1 MPTNSARP
9 MSAGSSTL
17 AAQVTSGRRPIALPP
32 RVRGAVGVAAFLI
45 LLQVAPQGGFV
56 TRDYLPTTVDIA
68 RALAGQMTSTT
79 FWPALAQT
87 LAGWALGLLLAT
99 VGGVVIGTVLAS
111 VPNLWR
117 LTQSTIE
124 FLRPIPSVALIPL
137 VVLLF
142 GTSPQSTLVLV
153 VYATFWPMLIQVIH
167 GVRDVDP
174 VAVDTARSYN
184 LGARHR
190 LTSVVWPSALPYLM
204 TGFRLAAS
212 VALILEVSGELIV
225 GSPGLGQRIAIA
237 QSSGAVPTMYALI
250 AFAGGLGLL
259 VNIVARRVEA
269 RAMHWHVSVRR
280 HL

>member
-1 MPTNSARP
+1 
-9 MSAGSSTL
+9 MSAGSML
-17 AAQVTSGRRPIALPP
+17 IAQAAPGRRPIALP
-32 RVRGAVGVAAFLI
+32 RRARGVVGVAGFLI
-45 LLQVAPQGGFV
+45 LLQVAPQIGFV
-56 TRDYLPTTVDIA
+56 NREYLPATAEIA
-68 RALAGQMTSTT
+68 RALVAQMTSAT
-79 FWPALAQT
+79 FWPALTQT
-87 LAGWALGLLLAT
+87 VLGWALGLLLAT

-142 GTSPQSTLVLV
+142 GTSPQATIVLV
-153 VYATFWPMLIQVIH
+153 VYATFWPVLIQVIH

-212 VALILEVSGELIV
+212 VALILEVSGELII
-225 GSPGLGQRIAIA
+225 GSPGIGQRIAIA

-259 VNIVARRVEA
+259 VNILARRVEE
-269 RAMHWHVSVRR
+269 RALHWHVSVRR
-280 HL
+280 DL

>member
-1 MPTNSARP
+1 MSTGSMLIAQAAPRRP
-9 MSAGSSTL
+9 M
-17 AAQVTSGRRPIALPP
+17 IAVP
-32 RVRGAVGVAAFLI
+32 RKMRGVVGVAGFLI
-45 LLQVAPQGGFV
+45 LLQVAPQVGIV
-56 TRDYLPTTVDIA
+56 NREYVPAAADIA
-68 RALAGQMTSTT
+68 RALAAQLTSAS
-79 FWPALAQT
+79 FWPALAHT
-87 LAGWALGLLLAT
+87 VLGWALGLLLAT

-117 LTQSTIE
+117 LTRSTIE

-142 GTSPQSTLVLV
+142 GSSPQATIVLV
-153 VYATFWPMLIQVIH
+153 VYATFWPVLIQVIH
-167 GVRDVDP
+167 GVHDVDP

-225 GSPGLGQRIAIA
+225 GSLGIGQRIATA

-250 AFAGGLGLL
+250 AFAGMLGLV
-259 VNIVARRVEA
+259 VNIAARRVEEH
-269 RAMHWHVSVRR
+269 AMHWHISVRR
-280 HL
+280 DL